1 MTTFLYNRLFLAS
14 DTIFRVLLATGKT
27 KDADSADIKQ
37 LADTLNSNASNE
49 EKTNF
54 LIEYLLAQRSVLL
67 DAAKTLLFVLVIFL
81 IGRRLVKLGLKLTS
95 RWMEKHEVEVS
106 VQNFV
111 MSFAK
116 VAYNMILLFIIAG
129 ILGVSAT
136 IVAFVGSA
144 GLTIGLALQGS
155 LSNLAGGILILTLK
169 PFKVGD
175 YIIATGAEGTVQSID
190 VFYTRLSTTDN
201 KIIVIPN
208 GTITNSNITNSTNAS
223 KRMLILNFKV
233 SYGSN
238 VQELRT
244 RLLDLLAHTEKISKE
259 DKMEVVVD
267 KLTPFKVQMQLKAW
281 TKTEDYWQV
290 RYSLFE
296 TLKEI
301 IEENEAK
308 LSQ

>member
-136 IVAFVGSA
+136 IVAICPV
-144 GLTIGLALQGS
+144 LQ
-155 LSNLAGGILILTLK
+155 
-169 PFKVGD
+169 V
-175 YIIATGAEGTVQSID
+175 
-190 VFYTRLSTTDN
+190 
-201 KIIVIPN
+201 
-208 GTITNSNITNSTNAS
+208 
-223 KRMLILNFKV
+223 
-233 SYGSN
+233 
-238 VQELRT
+238 
-244 RLLDLLAHTEKISKE
+244 
-259 DKMEVVVD
+259 
-267 KLTPFKVQMQLKAW
+267 
-281 TKTEDYWQV
+281 
-290 RYSLFE
+290 
-296 TLKEI
+296 
-301 IEENEAK
+301 
-308 LSQ
+308 